1 MGIERDPLHHGR
13 VLHLPEARSLLGLQ
27 LCICRM
33 TPPPP
38 RNSPHPPPAIRE
50 NLIDAHVISAHH
62 PSTPAYR

>member
-38 RNSPHPPPAIRE
+38 PATVPILLLPLER
-50 NLIDAHVISAHH
+50 I
-62 PSTPAYR
+62 

>member
-38 RNSPHPPPAIRE
+38 ATVPILLLPLERI
-50 NLIDAHVISAHH
+50 
-62 PSTPAYR
+62 